1 MSFDTDRVAGY
12 ADILA
17 TVGDTPYT
25 RMALS
30 PQSTAYVTD
39 RTVAWL
45 TRTPWASLVSLNAN
59 SEAAAELFMELR
71 RSGRIPDG
79 SWLRVPLPARRFHGL
94 PGVRLREE
102 WQFRWTTSEP
112 PVHTREAEVA
122 LISTA
127 HYDALE
133 ELLRVGNP
141 DTVVRARARGIHG
154 WYGIWEGGQLVA
166 CGADRSFGGV
176 GYLAAITVRP
186 GRRREGL
193 GTALTAAM
201 TRRLIAGTGAVGL
214 GVNTGNHG
222 AIDLYKRLGFHEAVE
237 VATFEVSDGGGHGH
251 SWSAG

>member
-1 MSFDTDRVAGY
+1 MCFDTDRVAGY

-17 TVGDTPYT
+17 KVGDTPYT

-39 RTVAWL
+39 HTVAWF

-59 SEAAAELFMELR
+59 SDAAAELFMELY

-79 SWLRVPLPARRFHGL
+79 AWLRVPLPAQRFHGI

-102 WQFRWTTSEP
+102 WQFRWTSGKP
-112 PVHTREAEVA
+112 PVHRREAEVV
-122 LISTA
+122 LLSPA
-127 HYDALE
+127 HHDALE
-133 ELLRVGNP
+133 ELLREGNP

-154 WYGIWEGGQLVA
+154 WYGIWEGDRLVA

-186 GRRREGL
+186 GHRREGL
-193 GTALTAAM
+193 GTAITAAM
-201 TRRLIAGTGAVGL
+201 TRRLMAGTDAVGL
-214 GVNTGNHG
+214 GVNTRNHG

-237 VATFEVSDGGGHGH
+237 VATFEVSDGVRPGH
-251 SWSAG
+251 S